1 MTPEQVRTMYG
12 SAARD
17 YSRPDMNTMVHKVFE
32 TGDETTL
39 KRGYLTRRSMNGL
52 NQYEI
57 QLPRDKV
64 ANMRRDWPIAILN
77 NGEKQTQV
85 GAVIVAENGYAIAKF
100 SRSENGQQAR
110 RRFETGEDALSIA
123 YLKRASGR
131 QPAAFSLR
139 AVDGKSIRESDMSA
153 KEIVALVQA
162 HNITERAALVIA
174 AGKNLEQF

>member
-1 MTPEQVRTMYG
+1 MTPEEVKAMYG
-12 SAARD
+12 ADARD
-17 YSRPDMNTMVHKVFE
+17 YGRPDKNNMIHKVFE

-39 KRGYLTRRSMNGL
+39 KRGYLAHRSINGL
-52 NQYEI
+52 NNYEI
-57 QLPRDKV
+57 QLPRDEV

-77 NGEKQTQV
+77 NGETQTQV
-85 GAVIVAENGYAIAKF
+85 GAVIIDQNGCAIAKF

-139 AVDGKSIRESDMSA
+139 ALDGKSIKENDMSA
-153 KEIVALVQA
+153 KEIVAL
-162 HNITERAALVIA
+162 
-174 AGKNLEQF
+174 G